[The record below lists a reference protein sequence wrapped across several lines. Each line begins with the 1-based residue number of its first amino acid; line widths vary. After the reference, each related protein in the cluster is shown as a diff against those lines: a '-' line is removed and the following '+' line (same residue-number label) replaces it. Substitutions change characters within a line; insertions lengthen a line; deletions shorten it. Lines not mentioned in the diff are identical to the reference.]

1 MLARPWF
8 RTICCISLT
17 RLVLR
22 NSNTG
27 AFRTAAV
34 SRNALRRVAGE
45 VLFVAEADV
54 HRAQR
59 RLMNTVFG
67 RTQIR
72 RLSGIFLD
80 KINEVRLITIYD
92 VVI

>member
-1 MLARPWF
+1 
-8 RTICCISLT
+8 
-17 RLVLR
+17 V
-22 NSNTG
+22 G
-27 AFRTAAV
+27 
-34 SRNALRRVAGE
+34 RNALRRVAGE

-67 RTQIR
+67 RTQVR